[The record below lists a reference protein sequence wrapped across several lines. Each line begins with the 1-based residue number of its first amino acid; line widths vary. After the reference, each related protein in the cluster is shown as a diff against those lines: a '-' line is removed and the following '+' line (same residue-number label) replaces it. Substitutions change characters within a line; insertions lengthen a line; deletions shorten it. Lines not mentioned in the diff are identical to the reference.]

1 MRSIFC
7 ALAAFVWGACASTS
21 TGAQQQQPP
30 CSAREF
36 RQMDFWLGT
45 WDAYY
50 TPETTRAADGQ
61 NVITR
66 EYGGC
71 VIQEAFD
78 GGPQAQGLIGHS
90 VSTYHAP
97 TQQWR
102 QTWVDNQ
109 GGYFALT
116 GGPVGDDFILVNTR
130 INDSMPYQ
138 RMLFEDITPDGFTWR
153 WQRSTDAGAPWTDA
167 WVIHY
172 VRRAN

>member
-1 MRSIFC
+1 MRIFIAAAAASIVSVLGF
-7 ALAAFVWGACASTS
+7 AQ
-21 TGAQQQQPP
+21 AQQPQSPP
-30 CSAREF
+30 CIGPEF

-45 WDAYY
+45 WDAHY
-50 TPETTRAADGQ
+50 TTDTSQPAGGT

-66 EYGGC
+66 EYDGC
-71 VIQEAFD
+71 VIQEQFD

-97 TQQWR
+97 TRQWR

-116 GGPVGDDFILVNTR
+116 GGAVGDTFVLTNTR
-130 INDSMPYQ
+130 ITDDAPYQ
-138 RMLFEDITPDGFTWR
+138 RMLFEDITENSFTWR
-153 WQRSTDAGAPWTDA
+153 WQSSPDAGVTWADA

-172 VRRAN
+172 VRRAG